1 MTPVYKDMK
10 LIITRNIDKKNG
22 VVNGQTATVL
32 NFHNKSLHLKLPDGN
47 FVVHYLITERGE
59 QGKRPTFFMVVP
71 A

>member
-10 LIITRNIDKKNG
+10 LIITGNIDKKNG

-32 NFHNKSLHLKLPDGN
+32 NFHKSLHLKLPDGN
-47 FVVHYLITERGE
+47 FVVYYLITQRGE
-59 QGKRPTFFMVVP
+59 QGKRPTFLMVVP

>member
-22 VVNGQTATVL
+22 VVNRQTATVL

-47 FVVHYLITERGE
+47 IVAHYLITERE
-59 QGKRPTFFMVVP
+59 QGKRPTFFLVVP